1 MLLGDMEA
9 NRPNNQLKEEKV
21 LISKEGRMGK
31 RRDKGP
37 LFFIINTGFLKLN
50 ACITL
55 IKFNSKN
62 RKRTE

>member
-1 MLLGDMEA
+1 MSKTKTSGGNNTNMLLGDMEA

-37 LFFIINTGFLKLN
+37 LFFIINIVVSLN
-50 ACITL
+50 
-55 IKFNSKN
+55 
-62 RKRTE
+62 